1 MDNIILY
8 STHCPL
14 CMVLEKKL
22 KEKNIEYVEINDIN
36 EMSKLGFTS
45 VPVLKVNDEYMN
57 FFNAKKWIEEK

>member
-36 EMSKLGFTS
+36 EMKKLGFTS
-45 VPVLKVNDEYMN
+45 APVLKADDRYMLAQEAMKYIDN
-57 FFNAKKWIEEK
+57 I